1 MTISPSCALALVSA
15 AGKRDSQATSAGDD
29 DALVCADL
37 IMMFAAVPDIRI
49 VGEAGYGRRGT

>member
-1 MTISPSCALALVSA
+1 LCQRLVS
-15 AGKRDSQATSAGDD
+15 GIPKQASAGDD
-29 DALVCADL
+29 DALVYADL

>member
-15 AGKRDSQATSAGDD
+15 AGKRDSQASFGGDD
-29 DALVCADL
+29 DALGCADL

-49 VGEAGYGRRGT
+49 VGEAGDGRRGT

>member
-1 MTISPSCALALVSA
+1 
-15 AGKRDSQATSAGDD
+15 
-29 DALVCADL
+29 L